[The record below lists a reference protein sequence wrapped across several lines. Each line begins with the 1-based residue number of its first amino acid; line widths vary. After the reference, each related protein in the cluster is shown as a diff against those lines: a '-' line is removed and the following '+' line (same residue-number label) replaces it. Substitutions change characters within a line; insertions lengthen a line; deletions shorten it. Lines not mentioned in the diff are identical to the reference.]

1 MNPDDQLTARLL
13 AGRDQLTRSEKD
25 AILES
30 VLPAPAR
37 RARWAGLAV
46 PALAAAAA
54 LFVIAPWRAAP
65 SDDFTARGG
74 SGAVANL
81 RVACP
86 GVCEQGSKLVF
97 DAHGTTGYRY
107 FAASAKGRDGTVAWY
122 FPDGDRETGVDLA
135 TLPATG
141 VVARVVVIG
150 SEHARGIYT
159 VYGVFSAQPLTR
171 PAIRAAYDPD
181 RLTAGEGTKGETTE
195 LVIR

>member
-1 MNPDDQLTARLL
+1 MNPDDRLTSRLL
-13 AGRDQLTRSEKD
+13 AGRDQLSRSEKD

-37 RARWAGLAV
+37 RARWAWLAV

-54 LFVIAPWRAAP
+54 LFVIAPWRTPP

-97 DAHGTTGYRY
+97 DVHGTTGYRY
-107 FAASAKGRDGTVAWY
+107 FAAFAKGRDGTVVWY

-141 VVARVVVIG
+141 VVDRVVVIG

-171 PAIRAAYDPD
+171 PAIRAAFDPD
-181 RLTAGEGTKGETTE
+181 RLTAGEGTKVVTSD